1 MITYKVKQFLKK
13 VYRSAGDVIEGWY
26 DWFWFHSQF
35 WKEPLDRRP
44 YTYMMR
50 DFAHYHP
57 HWTGVICG
65 TAAALYV
72 GAVMLADIFWCG
84 TSWWKHLILWLS
96 SGALFVAAGVL
107 LGHVLWG
114 KDWIPGQQEEPPYL
128 G

>member
-1 MITYKVKQFLKK
+1 MKKLFWK
-13 VYRSAGDVIEGWY
+13 VYRSVGDVIEGWY
-26 DWFWFHSQF
+26 YWFWFHIEAL
-35 WKEPLDRRP
+35 WIHDPVNRRP
-44 YTYMMR
+44 FTYMMR

-65 TAAALYV
+65 TAAAIFL

-84 TSWWKHLILWLS
+84 ISWWKHLVLWLI

-107 LGHVLWG
+107 AGHVLWG
-114 KDWIPGQQEEPPYL
+114 KDWIPGEQEEPPYL